1 MERPEEPFAIAV
13 RNIDEYLGCSRLRW
27 GSEAPMIRVRLENLD
42 AIKPEGA
49 SSNAPFHPRGGEWST
64 QGRKNRV
71 RGRPMSIITKLK
83 QPWVKPMTFAASE
96 ARKRAPDKI
105 LRAPFRGK
113 SLTAEAACVHR
124 GPFSGWRS

>member
-1 MERPEEPFAIAV
+1 MHYVPREPMERPEEPFAIAV
-13 RNIDEYLGCSRLRW
+13 RDIDEYLGCSRLRW
-27 GSEAPMIRVRLENLD
+27 GSEAPRIRVQLENLD

-96 ARKRAPDKI
+96 ARKRAPD
-105 LRAPFRGK
+105 
-113 SLTAEAACVHR
+113 
-124 GPFSGWRS
+124 